1 MSSSS
6 RTCWPQSRTCKGG
19 TMRVAAAPPAPFDAL
34 PGSPLI
40 LRDGTVATIR
50 AAGPGD
56 HAALRRSSHELSPGS
71 RPRQFFTAG
80 EPQDD
85 VITRLCA
92 AIDVTRSVT
101 LLALRS

>member
-56 HAALRRSSHELSPGS
+56 HVAVRTFFHELSPES
-71 RPRQFFTAG
+71 RHRRFFTAG
-80 EPQDD
+80 EPADD
-85 VITRLCA
+85 VMARICA
-92 AIDVTRSVT
+92 ALDVTRSVT